1 MERHNTH
8 ILSVSSSEEEHH
20 SFKNNISTT
29 KNVSSENLLISK
41 EEEEKNDW
49 SEIIISNYKEIKSK
63 IGKENDLSN
72 VINLDNNMNNIS
84 QKKQTIKKN
93 DIQTEDELLIM
104 NNTINGN
111 EKEENE

>member
-1 MERHNTH
+1 MERHDTH
-8 ILSVSSSEEEHH
+8 ILSYSSSEEEHH

-49 SEIIISNYKEIKSK
+49 SKIIINNFKEIKNK

-72 VINLDNNMNNIS
+72 VINLDNS
-84 QKKQTIKKN
+84 
-93 DIQTEDELLIM
+93 
-104 NNTINGN
+104 INSIN
-111 EKEENE
+111 